1 MGRTIPSFRIAA
13 EMERAKWRDF
23 RSILNR
29 KDRKMFDEMFSYAR
43 FYNSAC
49 MMQASPVVFHSVIM
63 SIMYHHYKQLMKL
76 SDKKKKGELQITDR
90 PESQRTS
97 TLDVYC
103 LSGGERKREDL
114 HRHSVKYTQQI

>member
-1 MGRTIPSFRIAA
+1 
-13 EMERAKWRDF
+13 MERAKWRDF

-29 KDRKMFDEMFSYAR
+29 KDRKMFDEMFSYVR

-76 SDKKKKGELQITDR
+76 SDKKKKGELQITGR